1 MRLDEFKIDKPK
13 ASDTMGITRDK
24 MPQVKS
30 DDYEDYKKY
39 LKDNGITLR
48 PQIVDA
54 KDLKPMQKEFSDQRC
69 RKSNY
74 KEIKKRVRA

>member
-39 LKDNGITLR
+39 LTIEVL
-48 PQIVDA
+48 
-54 KDLKPMQKEFSDQRC
+54 
-69 RKSNY
+69 Y
-74 KEIKKRVRA
+74 

>member
-48 PQIVDA
+48 PQID
-54 KDLKPMQKEFSDQRC
+54 SRC
-69 RKSNY
+69 
-74 KEIKKRVRA
+74 KRFKAYAERIF